1 MIIFLILF
9 IIICLISC
17 TSIYFSKK
25 EKKKGGAVILAV
37 SYEPHYSRKLS
48 DKNTPYFEKR
58 PHDEMM
64 ILKLGQRKLLMNEL
78 ELYTIFLKKFPREN
92 TQVVYAGAA
101 AGFHSTL
108 FAELF
113 PDWIFHFYDTNPF
126 SEELMK
132 YQNIKLYRSYF
143 MDKDAY
149 TYTNRNYKLIFLSDI
164 RTGTYEESVISDME
178 LQKQWC
184 KIMKPDL
191 TMLKF
196 RLPWK
201 NGKTSYFKGEIYTQ
215 PRIGPTS
222 TEMRLIFKFKPEEWE
237 KGGIEVEYDNSLYN
251 DRCFFYQRHQRCA
264 FHEIN
269 NFDEISAQIQGLCH
283 CNDCWSELEI
293 CKSFLSVNSKFREKN
308 GLYSSLVFLET
319 DVEKDKIQ
327 KLISFMKIIGSHSKS
342 NLNQPP
348 HNLMVN
354 ERNINKKKRLLS
366 PITIKYFNKLSENF
380 ND

>member
-1 MIIFLILF
+1 MIVFLIL
-9 IIICLISC
+9 IIVCLLA
-17 TSIYFSKK
+17 YKFSPRSPSV
-25 EKKKGGAVILAV
+25 KKKTGGAVILNVA
-37 SYEPHYSRKLS
+37 YEPLYSRKLS
-48 DKNTPYFEKR
+48 DKSTPYFEKR

-78 ELYTIFLKKFPREN
+78 ELYTIFLKKYPREN
-92 TQVVYAGAA
+92 THVVYAGAA
-101 AGFHSTL
+101 AGFHSTI

-132 YQNIKLYRSYF
+132 YSNVKIYRSYF
-143 MDKDAY
+143 LDKDAY

-164 RTGTYEESVISDME
+164 RTGTFEDSVDADME

-184 KIMKPDL
+184 KIMKPEL

-201 NGKTSYFKGEIYTQ
+201 EGKTSYFKGDIYTQ

-237 KGGIEVEYDNSLYN
+237 KGGIEIEYDNSLYN

-269 NFDEISAQIQGLCH
+269 DFEQISAQILGLCH

-293 CKSFLSVNSKFREKN
+293 CKNFLALPIKAREKN
-308 GLYSSLVFLET
+308 GIYTQLIFLESDT
-319 DVEKDKIQ
+319 EKDKVQ
-327 KLISFMKIIGSHSKS
+327 KLISIMKLIETHSKS